1 MAEQPWTERFR
12 PRTLR
17 EVVGN
22 EEAKDRFL
30 EWLRSWEDGIPEK
43 RAVLLYGPPGVGKT
57 SLVVAA
63 ANDLGYDL
71 LEVNAS
77 DYRTAKRLKEI
88 LGRASTQQVTVTGRR
103 RLILIDELEGLS
115 GREDRGG
122 VEAILDLIRETRAP
136 IILVATVYTSLR
148 EAWERKLRE
157 LMKLSLP
164 IELRPIPVV
173 EVIERLREIASRVG
187 VEVEEEVLEELAIR
201 SEGDL
206 RTAINDL
213 EAVARGR
220 RRITLQDLE
229 ALGLRDRQLYA
240 EEALRRLFTAKTLQ
254 EAKGIISST
263 QLNYDELIDWIYENI
278 PYILDD
284 PRELSEA
291 LEALARADIHKARAE
306 RSQAYRLLKYMFDE
320 LAGGVAL
327 SLERSQGLLGVVER
341 HLRAMGIPLSLLK
354 LEERPEGVSIAPVRY
369 LGGDTWRR
377 VNMAV
382 RSLGGSWDRE
392 GRRWIVG
399 YLRPPRIALRYW
411 WSREKRRMLKSISS
425 KVASRMH
432 ISTSRAVRDV
442 IPILKVIFQSDPEM
456 AEGIAEWMELDGD
469 EVKWLSK
476 G

>member
-12 PRTLR
+12 PRTLS

-22 EEAKDRFL
+22 EEAKGRLL
-30 EWLRSWEDGIPEK
+30 EWLKSWEEGIPKK
-43 RAVLLYGPPGVGKT
+43 RAALLYGPPGVGKT

-77 DYRTAKRLKEI
+77 DYRTARRLKEI

-122 VEAILDLIRETRAP
+122 VEAILELIRETRAP
-136 IILVATVYTSLR
+136 IVLVSTVYTALR
-148 EAWERKLRE
+148 EAWEKKLRE
-157 LMKLSLP
+157 LTRLSLP
-164 IELRPIPVV
+164 IELKPIPVV
-173 EVIERLREIASRVG
+173 EVVERLREIASRVG
-187 VEVEEEVLEELAIR
+187 VEVEEEALEELAIR

-220 RRITLQDLE
+220 KHITLQDLE
-229 ALGLRDRQLYA
+229 TLGLRDRQLYA

-254 EAKGIISST
+254 EARGIISST
-263 QLNYDELIDWIYENI
+263 QLNYDELIEWIYENL

-284 PRELSEA
+284 PRELLEA
-291 LEALARADIHKARAE
+291 LDALARADIHRARAE
-306 RSQAYRLLKYMFDE
+306 RFQAYRLLKYMFDE
-320 LAGGVAL
+320 LAGGIAL
-327 SLERSQGLLGVVER
+327 SMERSQGLLRIVKR
-341 HLRAMGIPLSLLK
+341 HLKAMGVPLSLFN
-354 LEERPEGVSIAPVRY
+354 LEERPEGVSIAPVKY
-369 LGGDTWRR
+369 LGGETWRK
-377 VNMAV
+377 VHIAV
-382 RSLGGSWDRE
+382 RALGGSWDRE

-411 WSREKRRMLKSISS
+411 WSRERRRILRSISS
-425 KVASRMH
+425 KAAVKMH
-432 ISTSRAVRDV
+432 LSTSRAIRDV
-442 IPILKVIFQSDPEM
+442 IPILKVIFQSDAEM
-456 AEGIAEWMELDGD
+456 AKGIAEWMELDSD
-469 EVKWLSK
+469 EIKWLSK

>member
-12 PRTLR
+12 PRTLS

-22 EEAKDRFL
+22 EEAKGRFL
-30 EWLRSWEDGIPEK
+30 EWLKSWEGGIPEK
-43 RAVLLYGPPGVGKT
+43 RAALLYGPPGVGKT

-77 DYRTAKRLKEI
+77 DYRTARRLKEI

-122 VEAILDLIRETRAP
+122 VEAILELIRETRAP
-136 IILVATVYTSLR
+136 IVLVATVYTALR
-148 EAWERKLRE
+148 EAWEKKLRE
-157 LMKLSLP
+157 LTRLSLP
-164 IELRPIPVV
+164 IELKSIPVV
-173 EVIERLREIASRVG
+173 EVVERLREIASRVG
-187 VEVEEEVLEELAIR
+187 VEVEEEALEELAIR

-220 RRITLQDLE
+220 KHITLQDLE

-254 EAKGIISST
+254 EARGIISST
-263 QLNYDELIDWIYENI
+263 QLNYDELIEWIYENL

-284 PRELSEA
+284 PKELAEA
-291 LEALARADIHKARAE
+291 LDALARADIHRARAE

-320 LAGGVAL
+320 LAGGIAL
-327 SLERSQGLLGVVER
+327 SLERSQGLLRVVER
-341 HLRAMGIPLSLLK
+341 HLKAMGIPLSLFN
-354 LEERPEGVSIAPVRY
+354 LEERPEGVSIAPVKY
-369 LGGDTWRR
+369 LGGETWRR
-377 VNMAV
+377 VNIAV
-382 RSLGGSWDRE
+382 RALGGSWDRE
-392 GRRWIVG
+392 ERRWIVG

-411 WSREKRRMLKSISS
+411 WSREKRRILRSISS
-425 KVASRMH
+425 KAAVKMH
-432 ISTSRAVRDV
+432 LSTSRAIRDV
-442 IPILKVIFQSDPEM
+442 IPILKVIFQSDAEM
-456 AEGIAEWMELDGD
+456 AKGIAEWMELDGD
-469 EVKWLSK
+469 EIKWLSK